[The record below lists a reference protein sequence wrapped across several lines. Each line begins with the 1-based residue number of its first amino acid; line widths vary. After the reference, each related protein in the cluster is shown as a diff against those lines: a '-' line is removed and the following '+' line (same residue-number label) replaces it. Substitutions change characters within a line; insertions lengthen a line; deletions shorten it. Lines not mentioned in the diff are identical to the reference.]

1 MSLLPGRL
9 GLDGAELRHED
20 RSAFVAFRMG
30 RLEVTE
36 GCLRFVSDGGDQVI
50 PYQRVSCI
58 ILEPGTSITHDALR
72 LLARHGVGL
81 VATGMDGVKCY
92 TAPPLLSDSSDLA
105 RRQARAWADP
115 ELRLHIARK
124 QFAMRFGETPP
135 ARDLDA
141 LRGLEGARIREAYRH
156 HAQAS
161 GIKWDVPRSVERGR
175 GDANTVLNYAADA
188 VYAAA
193 ATAVYT
199 TATIPQLGFLHEDS
213 GRAFVLDV
221 ADLHR
226 TSVTIPSAFKALRG
240 WMDQGETESLERKVR
255 GVMME
260 QLRRRS
266 LVAAMIDQI
275 AEMLG

>member
-9 GLDGAELRHED
+9 GLDGADLRQED
-20 RSAFVAFRMG
+20 RVPFVAFRMG
-30 RLEVTE
+30 RLEVQE
-36 GCLRFVSDGGDQVI
+36 GCLRFISGAGEQGI

-58 ILEPGTSITHDALR
+58 VLEPGTSITHDALR

-81 VATGMDGVKCY
+81 VATGLDGVKCY

-115 ELRLHIARK
+115 ELRLHLARK
-124 QFAMRFGETPP
+124 QFAMRFGDTPP
-135 ARDLDA
+135 SRDLDA

-156 HAQAS
+156 HAEVN
-161 GIKWDVPRSVERGR
+161 GIRWDVPRSVERGR

-193 ATAVYT
+193 AVAVYT

-226 TSVTIPSAFKALRG
+226 TSVTIPAAFRALRG
-240 WMDQGETESLERKVR
+240 WLDAGSKDSLERMVR
-255 GVMME
+255 AAMMD

-266 LVAAMIDQI
+266 LVAAMIEQI
-275 AEMLG
+275 GKLLE